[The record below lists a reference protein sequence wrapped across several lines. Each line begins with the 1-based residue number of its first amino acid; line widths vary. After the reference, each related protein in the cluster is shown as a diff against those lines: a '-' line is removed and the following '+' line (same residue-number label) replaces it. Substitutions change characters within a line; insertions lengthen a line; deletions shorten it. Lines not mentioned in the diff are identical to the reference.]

1 MWGTQV
7 VALSVSYVHHHDFL
21 TNAKEIGAAAFPT
34 RLPFLFSDL
43 ILPDIVFF
51 LDKFT

>member
-7 VALSVSYVHHHDFL
+7 VALAIAHAHHHDFL
-21 TNAKEIGAAAFPT
+21 TNAKEIRAAAFPT
-34 RLPFLFSDL
+34 CLSLLFTDL
-43 ILPDIVFF
+43 TLPDIVLF